1 MVDYVSILNKA
12 VHVSGGRPLS
22 RLSRAAVYRN
32 SLRAL
37 DTQFR
42 RIHPG
47 ASTEEVERE
56 LRQFALAVRAVES
69 EFASAAE

>member
-12 VHVSGGRPLS
+12 VHVSGTRPLS
-22 RLSRAAVYRN
+22 RLSRAALYRN

-37 DTQFR
+37 DAQYR

-47 ASTEEVERE
+47 ASTNDVEQE
-56 LRQFALAVRAVES
+56 LRRFAQAVRVVES
-69 EFASAAE
+69 RFAAAAE

>member
-1 MVDYVSILNKA
+1 MVDYVAILKRA

-22 RLSRAAVYRN
+22 RPSRATVYRN

-37 DTQFR
+37 DAQYR

-47 ASTEEVERE
+47 ASADEVERE
-56 LRQFALAVRAVES
+56 LRQFAQAVRMVES
-69 EFASAAE
+69 SLSAAAE

>member
-1 MVDYVSILNKA
+1 MVDYVAILNKA
-12 VHVSGGRPLS
+12 VNISGGRPLS

-37 DTQFR
+37 DAQYR
-42 RIHPG
+42 RIHPN
-47 ASTEEVERE
+47 ASTEDVERE

-69 EFASAAE
+69 KFASAAE

>member
-1 MVDYVSILNKA
+1 MVDYVAILNKA
-12 VHVSGGRPLS
+12 VHVSGKRPLS

-37 DTQFR
+37 DSQYR

-47 ASTEEVERE
+47 ATTEQVEQE
-56 LRQFALAVRAVES
+56 LRQFALAVRTVES
-69 EFASAAE
+69 GFSAAAE